1 MANAI
6 KYSCLLGINYPHT
19 IASLISISLLCHKY
33 CMSFLLSLSLTHTDT
48 RTEFFSLSLFILILC
63 LLRSKHTFTFF
74 SVKAIALTSAVILL
88 QSC

>member
-19 IASLISISLLCHKY
+19 IASLISISLLCHKH
-33 CMSFLLSLSLTHTDT
+33 CMSFLLSRSHTHTV
-48 RTEFFSLSLFILILC
+48 FSLSLFILILC

-74 SVKAIALTSAVILL
+74 SVKAIALTSGVILL

>member
-19 IASLISISLLCHKY
+19 IASLISISLLCHEY

-48 RTEFFSLSLFILILC
+48 RTEFFHFHYLFLFYVC
-63 LLRSKHTFTFF
+63 C
-74 SVKAIALTSAVILL
+74 V
-88 QSC
+88 QSTHLHSFQ